1 MTKHITKRIHRKK
14 EELEDLLQKVDALTE
29 SIEIDQRLEKKYK
42 SYKTEYEMIK
52 KQERRMGFQIPPDEY
67 KRLYEEYHD
76 EIGTNHSTRTSMAS
90 GVLSR
95 PREDEINLLATRI
108 KDIHKSEEK
117 IKSNVNQNLFFI
129 NF

>member
-76 EIGTNHSTRTSMAS
+76 EIGSVDSTRQSIAS
-90 GVLSR
+90 GVLPR
-95 PREDEINLLATRI
+95 PRQEEISLLANRI
-108 KDIHKSEEK
+108 KNIHQSEEK
-117 IKSNVNQNLFFI
+117 IKSNVN
-129 NF
+129 

>member
-1 MTKHITKRIHRKK
+1 
-14 EELEDLLQKVDALTE
+14 
-29 SIEIDQRLEKKYK
+29 
-42 SYKTEYEMIK
+42 MIK

-117 IKSNVNQNLFFI
+117 IKSNVN
-129 NF
+129 